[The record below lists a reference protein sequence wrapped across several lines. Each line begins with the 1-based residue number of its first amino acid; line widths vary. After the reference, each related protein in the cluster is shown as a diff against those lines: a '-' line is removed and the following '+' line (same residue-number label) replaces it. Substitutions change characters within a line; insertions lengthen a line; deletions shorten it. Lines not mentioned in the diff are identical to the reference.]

1 MQPSFAKQPTASRI
15 VPVERVSVTPA
26 DSLQLPQGGR
36 MITEEDMH
44 KERERWMQMCMH
56 EVWKLENAAF
66 GRIQQH
72 TEEAAQKLKPA
83 ISAELMTL
91 LQAEKAARTQ
101 EISELR
107 SQLPSDTQGPRPWEA
122 KVNEMGT
129 EIAAFRRDL
138 ANGLTA
144 ISDLAKSHMTESE
157 KAGANMVHTSEVAML
172 RSEIELLKEH
182 QESRLAASTSD
193 LKTALEGTKRCT
205 ETAQAQMA
213 QEMGSLRSEVS
224 SELSSLRSA
233 MEATSVSD
241 LRDLTRELSRRVD
254 DTERKLVDLRQDQM
268 SEIALLRGRVE
279 EVLGEGAGHGTKL
292 DVMQMVVKEEQGR
305 RTADHCMMLSR
316 LEALER
322 ANSVATKQEKATVA
336 AAGAENTAIAQ
347 INSKLEEVE
356 RQLSSMGVGT
366 CATQAA
372 TTASVT
378 NSAEIAALRA
388 RIQEVEE
395 VFVRNTFGNMKRQAK
410 EEASTAQNDQLQKD
424 LEQMRRDISRLSSD
438 MNEERQERAKV
449 FAEVGRITEDVS
461 KAANATIEH
470 AKRRFDQ
477 ELQTGNLRAS
487 STNAS
492 GVVAS
497 SRSNS
502 AAPSAQR
509 LESRERVPPN
519 AGNEVEFGVGGNG
532 LGSRGT
538 AVGSLSDDARASL
551 GGSSLARL
559 VGEMDAELRVEL
571 SSRMRLLTAELRGE
585 IFSEVAVKVAS
596 AEARVGVVE
605 TRLESEV
612 HRVNAALSARVSKLE
627 GLNFSARFDSVE
639 AEVRRIA
646 VVFSSSHQ
654 VERLRS
660 MGKCSTQEPTTS
672 FEAGFRDA
680 VSGPP
685 SPLGRWSDP
694 YCKVPRSAAI
704 RSQSPNLNT
713 SRLPSDG
720 SSGVAPETSAPASV
734 KVPAKVAEPTAASS
748 LKDSLESLVKT
759 ITQSSVLSVPAGG
772 GAANEQQSQHQ
783 APSRDSESRPASAI
797 ESPPL
802 KQSLQGGSALR
813 ANGGLYEA
821 SIVPEGK
828 GCLPGEG
835 QWAFVGRE
843 GRGQHR
849 GASGRN
855 ANANVEGRDAQIAWS
870 FLQWHGDAD
879 RDVVLPIQDAAGHWP
894 WGAEG
899 DAEGHGRHVPA
910 SAKAA
915 GDVLSELCPAR
926 VSADAR

>member
-26 DSLQLPQGGR
+26 DSHQLAQGGR

-356 RQLSSMGVGT
+356 RQLSSMGGT

-813 ANGGLYEA
+813 ANGGLLRHHSSGPRGLLSPKGKAA
-821 SIVPEGK
+821 SQAKASGP
-828 GCLPGEG
+828 LL
-835 QWAFVGRE
+835 A
-843 GRGQHR
+843 GRGGGSIGAPPGVTQMQMSRVVTPKSPGVSYSGMVTPTGMSSSQSRTPQVIGPGVQKVMPKATGGMYPQVPRR
-849 GASGRN
+849 G
-855 ANANVEGRDAQIAWS
+855 
-870 FLQWHGDAD
+870 
-879 RDVVLPIQDAAGHWP
+879 
-894 WGAEG
+894 
-899 DAEGHGRHVPA
+899 
-910 SAKAA
+910 
-915 GDVLSELCPAR
+915 
-926 VSADAR
+926 